1 MLPFRPNLV
10 ITANMYGPQPMG
22 MDLPVLVTDAGA
34 RGLLNLMDSM
44 LMEVR
49 VITVVE
55 FQCVK

>member
-34 RGLLNLMDSM
+34 RGPLNLMDSM

-49 VITVVE
+49 MITVVE
-55 FQCVK
+55 F